1 MKLKDVLLV
10 YIIFVFTLFNST
22 NDVSQDCLFINGGG
36 YSGFWYYYGYLQKNT
51 NNTNNTNKTIYCYS
65 SGCLAYVASLTH
77 NNSTHLYNLANTLA
91 IDYNNNKLTNYAVKD
106 QFINSI
112 ASKLSNNNIQ
122 HYNLN
127 ILTTNYLGQCIIKQ
141 PKTISELINYLD
153 ETSNI
158 PLITTKPDLY
168 KNLDGGLCFILNF
181 NNYCATHIMLPFNF
195 KFLTAVFNSNL
206 SIADV
211 SYFMDYE
218 KL

>member
-1 MKLKDVLLV
+1 MKLQDVLLV
-10 YIIFVFTLFNST
+10 YIIFVFALFNST

-51 NNTNNTNKTIYCYS
+51 NKTNKTIYCYS

-91 IDYNNNKLTNYAVKD
+91 IDYNNNKLNSYTIKE

-122 HYNLN
+122 NYNLN

-153 ETSNI
+153 ETTNI
-158 PLITTKPDLY
+158 PLITTKADLY

-181 NNYCATHIMLPFNF
+181 NNYCATHIMLPLNF

-218 KL
+218 KN

>member
-10 YIIFVFTLFNST
+10 YIIFVFVLFNST
-22 NDVSQDCLFINGGG
+22 NVVSQDCLLINGGG

-51 NNTNNTNKTIYCYS
+51 NKTNKTIYCYS

-91 IDYNNNKLTNYAVKD
+91 IDYNNNKLTSYTIKD

-112 ASKLSNNNIQ
+112 ASKLSNTNIQ
-122 HYNLN
+122 NYNLN
-127 ILTTNYLGQCIIKQ
+127 ILTTNYWGQCIIKQ
-141 PKTISELINYLD
+141 PKTISELIKYLD
-153 ETSNI
+153 ETTNI
-158 PLITTKPDLY
+158 PLITTKADLN

-181 NNYCATHIMLPFNF
+181 NNYCATHIMLPYNYRFY
-195 KFLTAVFNSNL
+195 TAIFNSNL
-206 SIADV
+206 SHADV

-218 KL
+218 KN